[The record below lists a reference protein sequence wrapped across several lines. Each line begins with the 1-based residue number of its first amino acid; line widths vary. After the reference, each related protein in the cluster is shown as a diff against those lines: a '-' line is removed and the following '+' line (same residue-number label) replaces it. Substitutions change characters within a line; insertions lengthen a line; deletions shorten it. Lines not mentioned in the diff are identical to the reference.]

1 MNIGIITDSTCDL
14 SQEVLEQNN
23 IEYAP
28 LSIHFG
34 ETVYLDRLE
43 LNSEEFFSRLEDS
56 KALPT
61 TSQPS
66 IGLFVEKYK
75 EMARKYDAII
85 SIHISEKLSGTVKS
99 ARMAAAQ
106 FDNLNIKVIDSRS
119 TSLGLGFL
127 VLLVAQLI
135 NSGYNL
141 EEIVEKIKK
150 ARDNVK
156 IYFSLDD
163 LSYLQK
169 GGRIGKA
176 QAFLGSIL
184 NLCPLLLLPGDKGE
198 IIPLE
203 KIRGKNKVNKRLL
216 EIITEEL
223 SGEVDAWLGI
233 LHGTNLNNFENFKG
247 MLKDILADM
256 NIKYRL
262 ETGWISSVL
271 GSHTGPSAHGVVIIK
286 GEFLAL

>member
-14 SQEVLEQNN
+14 SQGVLEQHN

-43 LNSEEFFSRLEDS
+43 LGSEEFFSRLEGS
-56 KALPT
+56 EVLPT

-106 FDNLNIKVIDSRS
+106 FDDLNIEVIDSRS

-127 VLLVAQLI
+127 VLLAAQLI
-135 NSGYNL
+135 NSGFNL
-141 EEIVEKIKK
+141 EEIVEKIRK

-156 IYFSLDD
+156 IFFSLDD
-163 LSYLQK
+163 LSFLQR

-184 NLCPLLLLPGDKGE
+184 NLCPLLILSGDKGE
-198 IIPLE
+198 IMPLE

-223 SGEVDAWLGI
+223 RGEVDAWLGI
-233 LHGTNLNNFENFKG
+233 LHGTNLANFENFKG
-247 MLKDILADM
+247 MLRDKLADM
-256 NIKYRL
+256 NLKYRL

-271 GSHTGPSAHGVVIIK
+271 GSHTGPSAHGLVIFK
-286 GEFLAL
+286 GEFLTL